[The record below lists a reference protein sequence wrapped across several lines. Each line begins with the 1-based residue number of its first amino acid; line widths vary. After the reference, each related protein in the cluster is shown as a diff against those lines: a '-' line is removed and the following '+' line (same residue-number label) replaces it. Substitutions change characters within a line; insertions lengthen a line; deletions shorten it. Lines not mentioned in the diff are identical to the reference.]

1 MNIIKIGREYLAG
14 RWGRVGAILAL
25 QLTQIIFSL
34 FLPSINAAII
44 DDGILKS
51 DIPTIWRLGALMLGL
66 TALQL
71 ICSVIAVIISSR
83 LSLDFGRRLRRD
95 IFHHVQSFSETDRH
109 KFGASTLITRTT
121 NDTNQVQMVIMMT
134 FTVIVT
140 APIMGIGGIIM
151 SVKQNA
157 RLSLMLLVI
166 VPLLAVLVIAV
177 MSKLGPLHA
186 SQQQRI
192 DRTSGILRE
201 SLTGVRV
208 IRAFNQQKRQS
219 ERFAEANETLRATT
233 LKIGTLWSLL
243 MPAAALIV
251 GVSSAA
257 IVWFGGHMIDKG
269 TMEVG
274 SLTAFISYLT
284 MILGSVMMAGMM
296 MMMLPR
302 AAVSATRLQEVR
314 ETVPSITS
322 PDKPLPLP
330 PAPRAFVL
338 DDVTIRFQD
347 AEKPVLSD
355 LNIRLAPRTTTAIVG
370 STGSGKSSLA
380 RLFPRLI
387 DPAEGSVR
395 IESEN
400 GGESVDVRDA
410 NLDDVRR
417 TIAFIPQTSF
427 LFSGTIASN
436 VAGKITPAGENTER
450 VKRALEIA
458 QAWEFV
464 SKLDEGL
471 DAPVESGGKNFS
483 GGQRQRLA
491 IARAL
496 YRCLPDENGKPGAD
510 LVIFDDS
517 FSALDFATD
526 AALRAAL
533 RKNLGDV
540 AVLIIASRIATVR
553 DADAI
558 IVLDEG
564 RVVGHA
570 SHDELMTLCQT
581 YQEIVQSQFSAEEV
595 GA

>member
-14 RWGRVGAILAL
+14 KWGWVAAILAL
-25 QLTQIIFSL
+25 QLAQIIFSL

-44 DDGILKS
+44 DDGILKK
-51 DIPTIWRLGALMLGL
+51 DIPTIWRLGGAMLGL

-71 ICSVIAVIISSR
+71 ICSVIAVIVSSR

-151 SVKQNA
+151 AVRQNA
-157 RLSLMLLVI
+157 RLSLLLLII
-166 VPLLAVLVIAV
+166 VPVLAILVVTV
-177 MSKLGPLHA
+177 MSKLAPLHA

-243 MPAAALIV
+243 MPASSLII

-257 IVWFGGHMIDKG
+257 IVWYGGHLIDKG
-269 TMEVG
+269 SMEVG
-274 SLTAFISYLT
+274 SLTAFISYLM
-284 MILGSVMMAGMM
+284 MILGAVMMSGMM

-302 AAVSATRLQEVR
+302 AAVSAARLQEVR
-314 ETVPSITS
+314 ETIPSIAS
-322 PDKPLPLP
+322 PAKPLPLP
-330 PAPRAFVL
+330 AAPRSFVL
-338 DDVTIRFQD
+338 DNAMIRFQD
-347 AEKPVLSD
+347 AEKPVLD
-355 LNIRLAPRTTTAIVG
+355 NLNVRLSPHTTTAIVG

-387 DPAEGSVR
+387 DPAEGGVY
-395 IESEN
+395 IENTSTSER
-400 GGESVDVRDA
+400 VDIRD
-410 NLDDVRR
+410 LDLHELRQH
-417 TIAFIPQTSF
+417 IAFIPQTSF
-427 LFSGTIASN
+427 LFTGTIASN
-436 VAGKITPAGENTER
+436 VAGKVTHGGENAER
-450 VKRALEIA
+450 VQRALEIA

-464 SKLDEGL
+464 SKLDDGIH
-471 DAPVESGGKNFS
+471 APVESGGKNFS

-496 YRCLPDENGKPGAD
+496 YRCLPDEDGKPKAD

-517 FSALDFATD
+517 FSALDFTTD

-533 RKNLGDV
+533 RENLGDV
-540 AVLIIASRIATVR
+540 TVLIVASRIATVR
-553 DADAI
+553 DADSI

-564 RVVGHA
+564 RVVGNA
-570 SHDELMTLCQT
+570 SHEELMESCQT